1 MVITFLV
8 QCGWFQNYF
17 LKNVIEI
24 RPQKQKKSLKS
35 MHYSRNTLFTYV
47 KDGFLDPTS
56 VNKIFP
62 QAFIA

>member
-17 LKNVIEI
+17 LKKVIEI
-24 RPQKQKKSLKS
+24 RPQKQNKSLKS
-35 MHYSRNTLFTYV
+35 MQYSRNTLFTYV